1 MKRISLLLTIIFILV
16 GCSSAYDEHVSKA
29 EAALENGDF
38 ENALQFYNLALLEE
52 NNPEAKDRAD
62 LLNDY
67 DTLQKTIEN
76 EEWAEAS
83 ELAETM
89 LNHDAIFSSL
99 QEKIEEETPTIEEE
113 LEQEEQLA
121 SELKTIED
129 LIQDENVEEAS
140 AQLSEIES
148 SIKSEDQQDQ
158 LDELSGDL
166 EEVEKR
172 IAEKE
177 QEIDEAE
184 QQIAEKEQQEKELEV
199 EKQRLEEQAAASTS
213 LQETYLQKA
222 AVLDAEI
229 IEEATRLELQDLVPE
244 FYGQY
249 YTDWDE
255 LLNEV
260 WGVLGDTMSS
270 SEFETLKAEQNEWI
284 QMKEQTVEE
293 MPKDSAL
300 EREQGMGYLAFET
313 QDRTYYLIENYMD

>member
-1 MKRISLLLTIIFILV
+1 MKRISLLLAIIFILI

-89 LNHDAIFSSL
+89 LNHDAIFSPL
-99 QEKIEEETPTIEEE
+99 QEEIEEETPTIEEE

-121 SELKTIED
+121 SELETIED

-148 SIKSEDQQDQ
+148 HIKSEDQQDQ
-158 LDELSGDL
+158 LDELSEDL

-172 IAEKE
+172 IAENE
-177 QEIDEAE
+177 QEIEEAE
-184 QQIAEKEQQEKELEV
+184 QQIAEKELEE

-270 SEFETLKAEQNEWI
+270 SEFERLKAEQNEWI
-284 QMKEQTVEE
+284 QMKEKTVEE
-293 MPKDSAL
+293 LPKNSAL